1 MGDVAFLADLYGS
14 SGCTTVNVIRCTKA
28 LNTVARMNFTPTGN
42 NVYLH
47 SSLLHLWIWM
57 QAITGMTYMGHYS

>member
-14 SGCTTVNVIRCTKA
+14 SGCTAVNVIRCTKA

-42 NVYLH
+42 NFYLH
-47 SSLLHLWIWM
+47 CLTSSM
-57 QAITGMTYMGHYS
+57 DMDEAINGRHQL